1 MPLKLAFGTE
11 VVNPIE
17 VGLSSLR
24 QAHYDEGTNN
34 DELRLNLDC
43 LSKVR
48 DEVALRMNWYQQKMT
63 KYHNQRIKLRR
74 FNPDNMVLQKVSQS
88 IKDPTQGKLGPT
100 WEGPYKVVH
109 YSRRGSYYLK
119 DLDNNPLPRPWN
131 VKHLKKYYQ

>member
-1 MPLKLAFGTE
+1 MPLKLAFGTK

-48 DEVALRMNWYQQKMT
+48 DEAALRMT
-63 KYHNQRIKLRR
+63 
-74 FNPDNMVLQKVSQS
+74 
-88 IKDPTQGKLGPT
+88 
-100 WEGPYKVVH
+100 
-109 YSRRGSYYLK
+109 
-119 DLDNNPLPRPWN
+119 
-131 VKHLKKYYQ
+131 

>member
-48 DEVALRMNWYQQKMT
+48 DEAALRMTWYQQKMK